1 MRPRPERPLFLPT
14 SVLLE
19 PRSPAPQPKADPYS
33 FWVPEG
39 PFYPLLYTGTILSF
53 PSASPAPIIPGP
65 DCAPPSS
72 ALLLPLGSEG
82 NPISLCPGPRV
93 HSGSAFVVRALP
105 SRTRTDPHL
114 GHWRPHPCS
123 VPIRALPQQDRCPA
137 GRWEVEWPELRR
149 PRFPSRAAPLVRAR
163 SGSGPG
169 SGGATR
175 ALRRLRQSHCGRG
188 VPAARPGS
196 CPLRPERAGDGV
208 VSDPGLGS
216 WPRSQSPESVHREG
230 PSAQVLVGGLRF
242 GWGPR
247 TNHWARRTS
256 KAAVSMKDPGN
267 PPLPTGWPLF
277 RIRLRSSP
285 PPAWVVSR
293 VGISVCP
300 CPPGVP
306 TQGGNGSLW
315 KSAPEVLGRPQGP
328 GGLVVFAEGV
338 LG

>member
-1 MRPRPERPLFLPT
+1 MAGIASSSLPIPRGAPC
-14 SVLLE
+14 
-19 PRSPAPQPKADPYS
+19 PREVGVGTRFGRRDPRASAAAP
-33 FWVPEG
+33 V
-39 PFYPLLYTGTILSF
+39 
-53 PSASPAPIIPGP
+53 
-65 DCAPPSS
+65 
-72 ALLLPLGSEG
+72 AL
-82 NPISLCPGPRV
+82 
-93 HSGSAFVVRALP
+93 RA
-105 SRTRTDPHL
+105 
-114 GHWRPHPCS
+114 
-123 VPIRALPQQDRCPA
+123 
-137 GRWEVEWPELRR
+137 RR
-149 PRFPSRAAPLVRAR
+149 PRRPAR
-163 SGSGPG
+163 
-169 SGGATR
+169 
-175 ALRRLRQSHCGRG
+175 LM
-188 VPAARPGS
+188 
-196 CPLRPERAGDGV
+196 PLRPERAGDGV